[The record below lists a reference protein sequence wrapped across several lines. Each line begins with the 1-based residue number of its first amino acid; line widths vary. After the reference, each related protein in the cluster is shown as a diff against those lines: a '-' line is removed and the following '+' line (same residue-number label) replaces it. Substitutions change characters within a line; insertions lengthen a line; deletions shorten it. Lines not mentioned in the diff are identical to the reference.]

1 MDRIYFDHAGT
12 TPVTEHVLN
21 GMMPYFR
28 EIYGNASS
36 IHGTGRTARKAVENA
51 RRQVQHA
58 LGAENASEIYFTS
71 GGSESDNWAIKG
83 CAFAQKNRG
92 RHIITTQIEHHAVLH
107 TCQWLADQGFE
118 ITCLPVDGE
127 GRVSPEAVRKAI
139 RDDTILISVMTA
151 NNEIGTLEPIREIA
165 GEAHAHGILFHTDA
179 VQAVGA
185 IPVNVQAAG
194 VDMLSL
200 SAHKF
205 GGPKGVG
212 ALYVRKGTVLDRLMH
227 GGDQERR
234 MRAGTENLPGIVGLG
249 IAITDAVEQ
258 LEEHAQHVRSLR
270 DRLEKGIMEAIPDVL
285 LNGPPCLDERLPGNL
300 NISIL
305 GLQGES
311 VLLRLDL
318 AGIAASSGS
327 ACTAGSL
334 DPSHVLTAIGRDT
347 DTAHASLRLTL
358 GWENTQEEVDEV
370 LRILPDIVQDLR
382 RIQGYSRP

>member
-12 TPVTEHVLN
+12 TPVTEHVLS
-21 GMMPYFR
+21 GMLPFFR
-28 EIYGNASS
+28 TCYGNASS
-36 IHGTGRTARKAVENA
+36 IHGTGRDARKAVETA

-58 LGAENASEIYFTS
+58 LGAQNTSEVYFTS
-71 GGSESDNWAIKG
+71 GGTESDNWAIKG
-83 CAFAQKNRG
+83 CAFAMKDRG
-92 RHIITTQIEHHAVLH
+92 RHIITSQIEHHAVLH
-107 TCQWLADQGFE
+107 TCQWLEAQGFE
-118 ITCLPVDGE
+118 VTYLPVDRE
-127 GRVSPEAVRKAI
+127 GYVSPSQLARAI
-139 RDDTILISVMTA
+139 RDDTVLVSIMTA
-151 NNEIGTLEPIREIA
+151 NNEIGTLEPIQELA
-165 GEAHAHGILFHTDA
+165 ATAHERGILFHTDA

-185 IPVNVQAAG
+185 IPVDVSATG
-194 VDMLSL
+194 VDLLSL

-212 ALYVRKGTVLDRLMH
+212 ALYVRKGTVMDRLMH
-227 GGDQERR
+227 GGDQERK

-258 LEEHAQHVRSLR
+258 LEAHVKRERELR
-270 DRLEKGIMEAIPDVL
+270 DRLERGIFDAVPDVL
-285 LNGPPCLDERLPGNL
+285 LNGPADADGRLPGNL

-334 DPSHVLTAIGRDT
+334 DPSHVLIAIGRDT
-347 DTAHASLRLTL
+347 DTAHASLRMTL
-358 GWENTQEEVDEV
+358 GWDNTEEEVDEV
-370 LRILPDIVQDLR
+370 LKVLPEIVSDLR
-382 RIQGYSRP
+382 RMQGYGR

>member
-12 TPVTEHVLN
+12 TPVTEHVLKE
-21 GMMPYFR
+21 MLPYFR
-28 EIYGNASS
+28 ESYGNASS
-36 IHGTGRTARKAVENA
+36 IHGTGRDARKAVEAA

-58 LGAENASEIYFTS
+58 LCAENASEIYFTS

-83 CAFAQKNRG
+83 CAMAQRSKG
-92 RHIITTQIEHHAVLH
+92 KHIVTTQIEHHAVLH
-107 TCQWLADQGFE
+107 TCEWLSRQGFE
-118 ITCLPVDGE
+118 ITYLPVDHE
-127 GRVSPEAVRKAI
+127 GRVSPEQVREAI
-139 RDDTILISVMTA
+139 REDTILVSVMMA
-151 NNEIGTLEPIREIA
+151 NNEIGTLEPIREMA
-165 GEAHAHGILFHTDA
+165 QAAHERHVLFHTDA

-185 IPVNVQAAG
+185 VPVDVQACG
-194 VDMLSL
+194 VDLLSL

-212 ALYVRKGTVLDRLMH
+212 ALYVRKGTVMDRLIH

-249 IAITDAVEQ
+249 TAITDAAEQ
-258 LEEHAQHVRSLR
+258 LQEHVQHVRMLR
-270 DRLEKGIMEAIPDVL
+270 DRLQKGIFERIPEVL
-285 LNGPPCLDERLPGNL
+285 LNGPSDAEERLPGNL

-318 AGIAASSGS
+318 EGIAASSGS

-334 DPSHVLTAIGRDT
+334 DPSHVLIAIGRET
-347 DTAHASLRLTL
+347 DVAHASLRMTL
-358 GWENTQEEVDEV
+358 GWENTVEEVDEV
-370 LRILPDIVQDLR
+370 LRVLPEIVQDLR
-382 RIQGYSRP
+382 RTQRYGAY